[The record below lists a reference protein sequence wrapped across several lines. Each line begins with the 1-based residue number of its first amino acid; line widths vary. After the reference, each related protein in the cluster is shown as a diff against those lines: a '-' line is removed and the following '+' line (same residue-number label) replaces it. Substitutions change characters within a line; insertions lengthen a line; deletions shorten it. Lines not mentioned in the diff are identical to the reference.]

1 VDVINDI
8 KIGGSL
14 ILDWATISQ
23 YFSIFLSKVDRIN
36 TLNNNQS
43 DKEINIYMK
52 YSYSTFKSSFLKI
65 KINKVRRPR
74 I

>member
-1 VDVINDI
+1 
-8 KIGGSL
+8 
-14 ILDWATISQ
+14 LDWATISQ
-23 YFSIFLSKVDRIN
+23 YFSKYFLSKVDRIN